1 MSKYYTP
8 TQDEFYYGFSCE
20 VLDSENEYN
29 PFQYL
34 VHQDQLTDFRVR
46 YLEASD
52 LIDLGFV
59 MQREDN
65 NVKVFIKNVT
75 GERPD
80 YYILHLMYE
89 NGLPFV
95 EILNMYN
102 VVLLSRIHI
111 KNVHEIKWILN
122 RYGIL

>member
-20 VLDSENEYN
+20 ALDDRAEYV
-29 PFQYL
+29 PYTYL
-34 VHQDQLTDFRVR
+34 SHQTQLTDFRVK
-46 YLEASD
+46 YLEPSD
-52 LIDLGFV
+52 ILDLGFV
-59 MQREDN
+59 IQRESDN
-65 NVKVFIKNVT
+65 VTVFIKNVI